1 VIPTLRSLPVPQ
13 ALRAH
18 LQHAYGFEITGC
30 ALLRSL
36 VNDVYEIGTPK
47 RRMLLKL
54 YRAGNWSIDE
64 VSWEVELA
72 AHLAAGGVPVPQ
84 VQPLAD
90 GKLVGKLDSA
100 EGIRPFTLAEFIEGG
115 KPRPPF
121 DDNLYGAFGR
131 LVAAFHDTADSFS
144 SKCGRRPSDLR
155 RQLDDPLAAI
165 LPILAG
171 DDRVL
176 VSELA
181 AAARVH
187 ITQYAAQG
195 LGWGVCHGDV
205 TLDNI
210 LVTSDGLSLH
220 DFDLA
225 AEGWRA
231 ADLTGVA
238 STSFWDAFAG
248 GYTSRRALSEVDVA
262 AIGWFDVIGRI
273 FNLRFHLYDKP
284 LIRGTESVGEGWAD
298 RELAGLRRAAGEL
311 L

>member
-1 VIPTLRSLPVPQ
+1 VIATLRSLPAPQ
-13 ALRAH
+13 ALRAY
-18 LQHAYGFEITGC
+18 LQHAYGFEVTGC
-30 ALLRSL
+30 TLLRSL
-36 VNDVYEIGTPK
+36 INDIYEISTPE
-47 RRMLLKL
+47 RRLVLKL
-54 YRAGNWSIDE
+54 YRGGNWSIDE
-64 VSWEVELA
+64 VNWEVELA
-72 AHLAAGGVPVPQ
+72 AHLAASGVPVPQ

-90 GKLVGKLDSA
+90 GKLDSA
-100 EGIRPFTLAEFIEGG
+100 EGIRPFTLADFSEGG

-121 DDNLYGAFGR
+121 DDNLYAAFGR

-155 RQLDDPLAAI
+155 RRLDDPLAAI

-210 LVTSDGLSLH
+210 LVTGDGLSIH
-220 DFDLA
+220 DFDVA

-238 STSFWDAFAG
+238 SRSFWDAFAG
-248 GYTSRRALSEVDVA
+248 GYTSRRALSEGDVA

-273 FNLRFHLYDKP
+273 F
-284 LIRGTESVGEGWAD
+284 
-298 RELAGLRRAAGEL
+298 RELAGLRRAADEL

>member
-1 VIPTLRSLPVPQ
+1 LPAPQ
-13 ALRAH
+13 ALGAY
-18 LQHAYGFEITGC
+18 LQDVYGFEVTSC
-30 ALLRSL
+30 TLLRTL
-36 VNDVYEIGTPK
+36 VNDVYEVSTPE
-47 RRMLLKL
+47 RRLVLKL
-54 YRAGNWSIDE
+54 YRGGNWSIDE

-90 GKLVGKLDSA
+90 GKLVGTLDLA
-100 EGIRPFTLAEFIEGG
+100 EGVRPFTLAEFIEGD

-121 DDNLYGAFGR
+121 DDNLYAAFGR
-131 LVAAFHDTADSFS
+131 LVAAFHNTADSFRP
-144 SKCGRRPSDLR
+144 KCSRRPSDLR
-155 RQLDDPLAAI
+155 RRLDDPLAAI
-165 LPILAG
+165 LPILTG

-187 ITQYAAQG
+187 LTQYAAQG

-205 TLDNI
+205 SLDNV
-210 LVTSDGLSLH
+210 LVTGDGLSIH

-231 ADLTGVA
+231 ADLSGVA
-238 STSFWDAFAG
+238 STSFWDAFAD
-248 GYTSRRALSEVDVA
+248 GYTSRRALPEVDLA

-273 FNLRFHLYDKP
+273 LNLRFHLYDKP

-298 RELAGLRRAAGEL
+298 RELAGLRKAAGEL